1 MTVGSDLHLM
11 VRGQGQRVLLVHGS
25 FGDALQD
32 WMAQSALADR
42 FQLLLLDRRGY
53 GESPARPKLAPSD
66 TTLFAAQA
74 EEIAQILGDGGHLV
88 GHSYGGVLC
97 LLAAGLRPEAI
108 RSLTVIEPP
117 AYALVR
123 GHNDVEALIGRLAA
137 VYEAVFEL
145 TPDAFRTRAFE
156 AMGFVST
163 PHGLSA
169 RDRKNAVATM
179 AEPPAWMAPVPL
191 EPLASV
197 PFPILVVSGNWGG
210 PSASA
215 RDSAGRACAAVCAT
229 LVRQVQAESAV
240 IEGAGH
246 AVQYTGKPF
255 NERLAA
261 FLSSA
266 ESGHVRS

>member
-1 MTVGSDLHLM
+1 MTVGSDLHLL
-11 VRGQGQRVLLVHGS
+11 VRGQGHRVLLVHGS

-32 WMAQSALADR
+32 WMAQSALAEH

-53 GESPARPKLAPSD
+53 GESPARPKLAPADS
-66 TTLFAAQA
+66 TLFAVQA

-97 LLAAGLRPEAI
+97 LLAAGRRPEAV

-123 GHNDVEALIGRLAA
+123 GHEDVEALIARLGS
-137 VYEAVFEL
+137 VYGAVFEL
-145 TPDAFRTRAFE
+145 TPDDFRARAFE
-156 AMGFVST
+156 AMGFASP
-163 PHGLSA
+163 PHVLSA
-169 RDRKNAVATM
+169 RERKNAVATM
-179 AEPPAWMAPVPL
+179 GEPPAWMASIPL
-191 EPLASV
+191 EPLAAA

-229 LVRQVQAESAV
+229 LVRQLQAEYAV
-240 IEGAGH
+240 IEGASH
-246 AVQYTGKPF
+246 AVQYTGRPF

-261 FLSSA
+261 FLATPENRHAMS
-266 ESGHVRS
+266 